1 MTNKFKNY
9 TAEEFMKL
17 CFADDSGKIKNEDGY
32 RFWKNFAD
40 ININVWEPE
49 CLKIYDYAN
58 RYDALP
64 DPDVNSYDLY
74 EAHIR
79 LWNIQYAKFNDKD
92 IKDIERDGRCRCQIR
107 TTDKQIILGSDSI
120 MSIYWH
126 RNFETT
132 KDIMESIQN
141 QPEELNTE
149 IKNLQTK
156 LNKIGIMEKPNK
168 GFSLYRKFIGL
179 YLQYTNTI
187 GGFILFPRKPMSI
200 NGKRGLNSQIGD
212 RFDLTLECIRR
223 YYTKSSLDNPL
234 YDVLWQNKEF
244 FDMFKSFENY
254 AKFFCLDESWIKD
267 GHVLNLMDNKE
278 LDTYD
283 FTKKPLP
290 TNSTEWWRF
299 YGNIMDRLDARNEQI
314 KKLLEEK

>member
-1 MTNKFKNY
+1 MEKELDITKQC
-9 TAEEFMKL
+9 L
-17 CFADDSGKIKNEDGY
+17 VDDCVGFWENLRDWESDDFGGIYYNGKG
-32 RFWKNFAD
+32 
-40 ININVWEPE
+40 
-49 CLKIYDYAN
+49 
-58 RYDALP
+58 LP
-64 DPDVNSYDLY
+64 DPDTYGYLLY
-74 EAHIR
+74 NFHEA
-79 LWNIQYAKFNDKD
+79 LWNIQRLKFKD
-92 IKDIERDGRCRCQIR
+92 IKGIPELRNNSDYEYNKKKSVGGQYVRVLSNADKSIR
-107 TTDKQIILGSDSI
+107 LGSDSI

-126 RNFETT
+126 TCG
-132 KDIMESIQN
+132 N
-141 QPEELNTE
+141 QVLVEQLKNNKEQKQYINSLNE
-149 IKNLQTK
+149 VEK
-156 LNKIGIMEKPNK
+156 LNSDIKKIRKYNENDYKSDWK
-168 GFSLYRKFIGL
+168 KFIWL
-179 YLQYTNTI
+179 YLQKSNTI